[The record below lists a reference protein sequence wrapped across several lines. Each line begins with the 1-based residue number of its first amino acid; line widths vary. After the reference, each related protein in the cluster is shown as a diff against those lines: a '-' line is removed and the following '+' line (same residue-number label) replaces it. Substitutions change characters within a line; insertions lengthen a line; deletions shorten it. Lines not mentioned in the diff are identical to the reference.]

1 MDRSQLESFF
11 RTHLASM
18 MDHLCVGHW
27 TITARAEPNSDSN
40 LAGSC
45 ERELDYEWA
54 VIRMNPELF
63 ETDTKALDTLF
74 HELAHVILAPF
85 DLYREAQTQH
95 IAKGTPE
102 ERQDSRIFNHA
113 VEQCVMNLERL
124 WRSAGIRDAYL
135 ERLTKPD
142 GQRE

>member
-1 MDRSQLESFF
+1 MDKSQLETIL
-11 RTHLASM
+11 RTHLPAL

-27 TITARAEPNSDSN
+27 TITARAEPQSESG

-45 ERELDYEWA
+45 ERNLDYEWA
-54 VIRMNPELF
+54 TICMNPELF

-85 DLYREAQTQH
+85 DFYREAQTQH
-95 IAKGTPE
+95 IAKGTAE
-102 ERQDSRIFNHA
+102 ERQDNRIFDHA